1 LSTDRPKD
9 PKKSAGGDHR
19 SPAEIRRHI
28 QETRAD
34 LDATVDELSERLR
47 PQRIAWEARRKIEPK
62 VRQMATQARYKGY
75 QARDRA
81 RQEAE
86 DHKLL
91 FVAVGAGLV
100 GLWLLAKMLR
110 DHDDDAPFPE
120 EQQGV

>member
-1 LSTDRPKD
+1 MSTDRPKD
-9 PKKSAGGDHR
+9 PTRESR

-28 QETRAD
+28 QDTRSD

-47 PQRIAWEARRKIEPK
+47 PQRIAWEARRKLEPK
-62 VRQMATQARYKGY
+62 VRRAATRARARGY

-110 DHDDDAPFPE
+110 DRGEPFPE

>member
-1 LSTDRPKD
+1 MSTDRPKD
-9 PKKSAGGDHR
+9 PNLSSKDHR

-34 LDATVDELSERLR
+34 LDATVDELSDRLR
-47 PQRIAWEARRKIEPK
+47 PQRIAWEARRKLEPK
-62 VRQMATQARYKGY
+62 VRQVTAQARVKGY
-75 QARDRA
+75 EARDRA

-100 GLWLLAKMLR
+100 GLWLLAKILR
-110 DHDDDAPFPE
+110 DRDEPFPE